1 MNMRINPVLCVIAAS
16 LTLGACSKKEE
27 KVQQTD
33 PVKVTVQE
41 ITATSQKQE
50 LGYSGSIEPDNTAQ
64 IGFAVPGTVSKI
76 MVQEGQHVSKG
87 QLLATIDATE
97 YANALAIANA
107 GLEQAEDM
115 YRRLEELY
123 KKGSLPEK
131 DYIDIKTK
139 LAQAKA
145 NKNIS
150 AKRIKDSRLMAPM
163 SGIITGKMV
172 ECGSTAAPGVPA
184 FTIVKTD
191 QVYARVSVSES
202 EVGSI
207 RTGMKVQVFVPTL
220 NESFTGKVSIINPQ
234 ADAVSKTYAVKIQ
247 IRNQDGKL
255 LPGMIAEAKIN
266 TGKMIDA
273 IAIPAKAIVRDADD
287 ITYVFVANDNHKVN
301 RKRITTGNVM
311 GTNDVLV
318 KEGLAVGDK
327 VVIAGQTR
335 LKDGATVSF

>member
-1 MNMRINPVLCVIAAS
+1 MRINPVLCVLAAS

-27 KVQQTD
+27 KVQQAD

-50 LGYSGSIEPDNTAQ
+50 LVYSGSIEPDNTAQ

-97 YANALAIANA
+97 YANALTIANA

-150 AKRIKDSRLMAPM
+150 AKRIKDSRLIAPM
-163 SGIITGKMV
+163 SGIITGKMI

-207 RTGMKVQVFVPTL
+207 RTGMNVQVFVPTL
-220 NESFTGKVSIINPQ
+220 NESFTGKVSITNPQ
-234 ADAVSKTYAVKIQ
+234 ADAVSKTYTVKIQ

-266 TGKMIDA
+266 TDKMIDA

-287 ITYVFVANDNHKVN
+287 ITYVFVANDNRKAN

-318 KEGLAVGDK
+318 KDGLAVGDK
-327 VVIAGQTR
+327 VVVAGQTR
-335 LKDGATVSF
+335 LKDGASVSF